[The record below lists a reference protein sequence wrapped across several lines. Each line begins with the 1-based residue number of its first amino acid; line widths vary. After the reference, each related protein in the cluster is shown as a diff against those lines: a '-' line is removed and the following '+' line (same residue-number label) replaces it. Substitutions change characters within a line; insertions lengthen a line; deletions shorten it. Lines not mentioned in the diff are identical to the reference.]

1 MQPSGHLCVNVS
13 RMKRK
18 FFNVI
23 PGKGTACILLYGPIG
38 THERVD
44 ASDVVA
50 ELLSLQEQ
58 YGSIDVRI
66 NSYGGEVFSGIA
78 ICNALRNSTSD
89 INIYIDGIAASIA
102 SVIALCGKP
111 LHMSRFARLMLHQVS
126 GGAYGTS
133 DEIRRAAQEAE
144 QAQVILAQI
153 IAGKCRMNVQ
163 DVISRYFSG
172 GDHWIS
178 AQEALDMGLADS
190 IYDMEGIGRHDDPST
205 EEVYELTNSL
215 AKNRAEYDKDM
226 GFLEEIR
233 KRPSFKDAASDDD
246 VMRRV
251 TELEN
256 DAAKV
261 PALQAR
267 VETLEKE
274 RDEAAEAARKAFIDS
289 AVSDG
294 RIPKEQTDT
303 FMALM
308 KSDEQNTRKLIDSLP
323 KKKTRVTDFIGG
335 GEDRS
340 TELAGMT
347 WDEID
352 KAGRLAELKD
362 KHPELYDRKFKET
375 FRKDNQ

>member
-1 MQPSGHLCVNVS
+1 ME
-13 RMKRK
+13 RK

-23 PGKGTACILLYGPIG
+23 PGPGRGSACILLYGPIG

-78 ICNALRNSTSD
+78 ICNALRNSASD
-89 INIYIDGIAASIA
+89 INIYVDGIAASIA

-133 DEIRRAAQEAE
+133 EEIRRAAREAE

-153 IAGKCRMNVQ
+153 IAGKCKMDVQ

-172 GDHWIS
+172 GDHWIN
-178 AQEALDMGLADS
+178 AQEALEMGLADS
-190 IYDMEGIGRHDDPST
+190 IYDMEGADRNDNPSA
-205 EEVYELTNSL
+205 EEIYELTNSL
-215 AKNRAEYDKDM
+215 ADRHAKNDKDM

-233 KRPSFKDAASDDD
+233 KRPSFKDAANDDE

-251 TELEN
+251 AELEN

-267 VETLEKE
+267 VDTLEKE
-274 RDEAAEAARKAFIDS
+274 RDEAAEAARKAFVDS
-289 AVSDG
+289 AVADG
-294 RIPKEQTDT
+294 RITQEQTAT

-308 KSDEQNTRKLIDSLP
+308 KSDEENARKLIASLP
-323 KKKTRVTDFIGG
+323 KRKGRITDFIGG
-335 GEDRS
+335 GDRS
-340 TELAGMT
+340 AELAGMT

-352 KAGRLAELKD
+352 KAGRLAELKEN
-362 KHPELYDRKFKET
+362 HPELYDRKFKET
-375 FRKDNQ
+375 FRK